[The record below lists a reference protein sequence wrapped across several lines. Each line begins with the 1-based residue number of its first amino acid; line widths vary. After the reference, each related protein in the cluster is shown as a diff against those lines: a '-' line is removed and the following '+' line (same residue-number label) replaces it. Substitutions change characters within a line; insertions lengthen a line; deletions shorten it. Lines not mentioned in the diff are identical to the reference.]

1 MIMKNKMV
9 DDLSVIDWK
18 SMFIIGQKIGTS
30 NFILQFLDQSLKKFD
45 NSQDSRKF
53 FNAFGL
59 NSQILYVYKNEMTEF
74 EKDKI
79 RLISNVHQIDFI
91 DYESL
96 SAQGVANI
104 ASQAIFTH
112 VVFDDIKPFYSAK
125 SFNSF
130 IKSLADKN
138 KKVICGYQS
147 TDVKMKN
154 IKFLSNMDFIL
165 KLNAEIQTNLY
176 DVELLS
182 NINDPKVKRRNFY
195 AVEIKS

>member
-1 MIMKNKMV
+1 MIMKNKMI

-45 NSQDSRKF
+45 NSQDCRNF

-79 RLISNVHQIDFI
+79 RSISNVHQIDFV
-91 DYESL
+91 DYHSL
-96 SAQGVANI
+96 SAQGVANV
-104 ASQAIFTH
+104 ASQTIFTH